1 VIVLVSGPW
10 DRFFL
15 TQHIGE
21 YLQEAGWAD
30 EVYMLVHGDDPGMD
44 DATKCYARAKQLPNV
59 EFPTQTGY
67 GGRARH
73 LRNVRMVDFLWSM
86 KKAGHRVGALV
97 VQSHNSV
104 AVSAIETRC
113 RAYGIECVVNHSLLE
128 SVA

>member
-1 VIVLVSGPW
+1 MIVLVSGPW

-15 TQHIGE
+15 AQHIRE
-21 YLQEAGWAD
+21 FLEETGWAD

-44 DATKCYARAKQLPNV
+44 TTTKCYARANQLAHV
-59 EFPTQTGY
+59 EFPTQAGY
-67 GGRARH
+67 GDRARH
-73 LRNVRMVDFLWSM
+73 LRNVRMIDFLRSM
-86 KKAGHRVGALV
+86 KRAGHRVGALV
-97 VQSHNSV
+97 VPSSNSV